1 MKAVRLVEWKQAPEV
16 VDVDEPTPAAGEVL
30 VRIGGAG
37 ICHTDISLIH
47 VLEAGMLPFEPPFTL
62 GHENAGW
69 VAQLGDGVRGLEVGQ
84 PVVVYGPWGCGLC
97 HNCAGGAENHC
108 EQPDVVGAEVGGLGR
123 DGGLAPLMIVPSA
136 RHLVPLTNLEP
147 WQAAP
152 LADAALT
159 PYRVIHKWR
168 HLLVPGSNAV
178 VLGAGGGL
186 GHLAV
191 QLLREL
197 TPARIVGVDA
207 SPGGV
212 QRALDLGATVA
223 VRASDTTE
231 AEVRDA
237 TGGRGAELVLDFVGS
252 ADTLAVAAAVV
263 RPLGHVAIVGS
274 GGGTLTCGYFGLP
287 YEVSVSTTYW
297 GSIPELIEVVELAE
311 QGRIVSQ
318 VQTFPFSRALD
329 ALEALHAGKVEGR
342 AVVVPD

>member
-1 MKAVRLVEWKQAPEV
+1 M
-16 VDVDEPTPAAGEVL
+16 
-30 VRIGGAG
+30 
-37 ICHTDISLIH
+37 
-47 VLEAGMLPFEPPFTL
+47 
-62 GHENAGW
+62 
-69 VAQLGDGVRGLEVGQ
+69 
-84 PVVVYGPWGCGLC
+84 VVYGPWGCGLC

-108 EQPDVVGAEVGGLGR
+108 ERPDVVGPEVGGLGR
-123 DGGLAPLMIVPSA
+123 DGGLASLMIVPSA

-159 PYRVIHKWR
+159 PYRVIRKWR
-168 HLLVPGSNAV
+168 HLLVPGSSVV

-212 QRALDLGATVA
+212 RRALDLGAAVA
-223 VRASDTTE
+223 VRASDTTA

-252 ADTLAVAAAVV
+252 AETLAVAAAVA

-274 GGGTLTCGYFGLP
+274 GGGTLSCGYFALP

-311 QGRIVSQ
+311 QGRIASQ
-318 VQTFPFSRALD
+318 VQTFPFSQALD
-329 ALEALHAGKVEGR
+329 ALDALHAGKVEGR